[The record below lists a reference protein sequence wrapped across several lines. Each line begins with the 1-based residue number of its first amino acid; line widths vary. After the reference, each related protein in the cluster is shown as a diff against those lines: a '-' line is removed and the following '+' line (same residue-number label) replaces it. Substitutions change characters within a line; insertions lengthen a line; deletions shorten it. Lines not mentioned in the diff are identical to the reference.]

1 MAPAAKEVPANQ
13 ADDSDERDACNHDIS
28 RSESHLSTYIV
39 PVSNRRPPTRQL
51 TIRALRGEKR
61 GMLGSV
67 DRYGGLLRVCYNVS
81 LRNCNAHER
90 MRSGLDTTVRTLPAG
105 RSFRNG

>member
-28 RSESHLSTYIV
+28 RSESHLSPYII
-39 PVSNRRPPTRQL
+39 PVYNRRPPPRQL
-51 TIRALRGEKR
+51 TIGALRGEKR

-67 DRYGGLLRVCYNVS
+67 DRYGGLLPVSYNVS
-81 LRNCNAHER
+81 LLNCNAHER
-90 MRSGLDTTVRTLPAG
+90 MRAAFETVA
-105 RSFRNG
+105 